1 MDKIAAMKGSERM
14 ARYYISDLH
23 FGNKNIIACDHRPFS
38 DVDEMDAEII
48 RRWNSTVTS
57 RDDVVILGDLAFFSA
72 SYANE
77 VLAKLNGHLFL
88 IQGNHDHFVQKKDFL
103 KERFGWIRPY
113 AELSDNNRKVVLC
126 HYPVFCYNGQYLF
139 TRTGEPRT
147 YMLYGHTHNT
157 MDEVLV
163 SRFIRQT
170 ADTVRYQKSLD
181 RECAIPCQMIN
192 TFCGFSDYRP
202 KTLDEWIKIDAA
214 RRAAMEL

>member
-1 MDKIAAMKGSERM
+1 M

-88 IQGNHDHFVQKKDFL
+88 IQGNHDHFVQKNVS
-103 KERFGWIRPY
+103 GG
-113 AELSDNNRKVVLC
+113 SVLMRN
-126 HYPVFCYNGQYLF
+126 F
-139 TRTGEPRT
+139 RTT
-147 YMLYGHTHNT
+147 
-157 MDEVLV
+157 
-163 SRFIRQT
+163 
-170 ADTVRYQKSLD
+170 TVRLCSAIIRFSVITGNIFLPEPGSRAPICSTAIRIIQWMKFWSAGSSVRQQIPFATRSLSIESAPFPV
-181 RECAIPCQMIN
+181 R
-192 TFCGFSDYRP
+192 
-202 KTLDEWIKIDAA
+202 
-214 RRAAMEL
+214 